1 MVISKRPTFEEYEES
16 VKNYIK
22 ELQMMDQEE
31 AKKISIETLIRTEVL
46 DENGQTKEQI
56 VTGDFFG
63 WQVEDY
69 ERASGGMVS
78 LGAFLFGKK
87 SGE

>member
-1 MVISKRPTFEEYEES
+1 MVISKRPTYEEYEES

-31 AKKISIETLIRTEVL
+31 AKKISIETLIRTGVL

-63 WQVEDY
+63 WQVEVYEWDY
-69 ERASGGMVS
+69 
-78 LGAFLFGKK
+78 K
-87 SGE
+87 

>member
-16 VKNYIK
+16 VRNYIK
-22 ELQMMDQEE
+22 ELEMMDQEE
-31 AKKISIETLIRTEVL
+31 AKKISIETLIRTGVL

-63 WQVEDY
+63 W
-69 ERASGGMVS
+69 
-78 LGAFLFGKK
+78 
-87 SGE
+87 

>member
-1 MVISKRPTFEEYEES
+1 MVISKRPTYEEYDES

-31 AKKISIETLIRTEVL
+31 AKKISIETLIRTGVL

-63 WQVEDY
+63 W
-69 ERASGGMVS
+69 
-78 LGAFLFGKK
+78 
-87 SGE
+87 

>member
-1 MVISKRPTFEEYEES
+1 MVISKRPTYEEYEES

-31 AKKISIETLIRTEVL
+31 AKKISIETLIRTGVL

-63 WQVEDY
+63 W
-69 ERASGGMVS
+69 
-78 LGAFLFGKK
+78 
-87 SGE
+87 